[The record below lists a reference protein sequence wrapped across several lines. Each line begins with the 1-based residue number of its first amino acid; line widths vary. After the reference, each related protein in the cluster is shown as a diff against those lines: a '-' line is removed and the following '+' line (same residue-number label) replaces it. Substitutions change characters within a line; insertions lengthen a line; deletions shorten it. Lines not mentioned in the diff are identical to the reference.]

1 MKTVKKVSVS
11 DLEKVAKAQ
20 GVGSVEIVEWNGI
33 EVQIT
38 PTISLT
44 SMLEFVNSVVE
55 SCFADSGEYIPE
67 VKDFAV
73 RRNVLER
80 YANFRLPVDVHKCYD
95 LVYGTDAYGMV
106 FGRLNEIQFNEICLA
121 IDEKIQFKVDTMVDA
136 LRANIQNI
144 IDGMNELQEHTK
156 HMFDDMS
163 EEDLKKISDALEQGG
178 LSEEKL
184 VAAYLD
190 QTKENR
196 EEM

>member
-1 MKTVKKVSVS
+1 MKTIKKVSVS
-11 DLEKVAKAQ
+11 DFEKVAKAQ
-20 GVGSVEIVEWNGI
+20 GVGTTKLIMWNDVEI
-33 EVQIT
+33 QIT

-55 SCFADSGEYIPE
+55 SCFADNGEYIPE
-67 VKDFAV
+67 VKEYAV

-80 YANFRLPVDVHKCYD
+80 YANFRIPVDVHKCYD
-95 LVYGTDAYGMV
+95 LVYGTNAYDTV
-106 FGRLNEIQFNEICLA
+106 LEHVNAAQFRDMMEA
-121 IDEKIQFKVDTMVDA
+121 IEEKIQFKADSMIDT
-136 LRANIQNI
+136 LRTQIEGIVSN
-144 IDGMNELQEHTK
+144 MNALQEQTK

-196 EEM
+196 EEK